1 MDLTTLALLGIAA
14 VIVLLIL
21 GVNVGIAM
29 FFVGF
34 FGYALA
40 TNMSAAYGVLRT
52 TPISQA
58 GNYALSVIPLFIIMG
73 NFAFASG
80 MSSGL
85 YNAANKW
92 LSKLPGALACATV
105 AACAAFGAICGS
117 TAATAATMGVVS
129 IPEMRKYGYSDSLA
143 TGSVSAGGGLGI
155 MIPPS
160 TIFIIYGI
168 SAEQSIGRLFSAG
181 ILPGIL
187 IALLYMAVIIIQV
200 KRRPEIAS
208 PPRSYTL
215 KERFKSLLG
224 LIDVVIL
231 FLGVF
236 YVMFSGIFTVTES
249 AAAGAFLAMIICLV
263 KGRLTW
269 KTFVKTMS
277 DSIKTTA
284 MTYLLIIGAL
294 VFGAFLAISRLPM
307 TIASLVTSLEISRYV
322 IFAAIILVY
331 AILGCLMDSLAMIML
346 TVPIFLPI
354 MTALGFNPI
363 WFGVV
368 IVSVVMLGVITP
380 PVGLN
385 CYVIAGVAKDVPL
398 ATIFKGSIPFTIALL
413 VSIAIITAVP
423 QIALFLPTLFYG

>member
-1 MDLTTLALLGIAA
+1 LDLTTLALLGIAA

>member
-1 MDLTTLALLGIAA
+1 MDLTMLALFGIAA
-14 VIVLLIL
+14 VIILLVL
-21 GVNVGIAM
+21 GVNVGLSM
-29 FFVGF
+29 FLVGF

-40 TNMSAAYGVLRT
+40 TNINAAYGVLRT

-80 MSSGL
+80 MSAGL

-92 LSKLPGALACATV
+92 LSRLPGGLACASV
-105 AACAAFGAICGS
+105 GACAAFGAICGS

-129 IPEMRKYGYSDSLA
+129 IPEMRKYGYADDLA
-143 TGSVSAGGGLGI
+143 TGSVSAGGALGI

-160 TIFIIYGI
+160 AIFIVYGI
-168 SAEQSIGRLFSAG
+168 SAEQSIGKLFAAG

-187 IALLYMAVIIIQV
+187 IALLYMATIVILV
-200 KRRPEIAS
+200 KRKPEIAS
-208 PPRSYTL
+208 APRSYTW
-215 KERFKSLLG
+215 KERFKSFTG

-231 FLGVF
+231 FVGVF
-236 YVMFSGIFTVTES
+236 FLMFSGIFTVTES

-263 KGRLTW
+263 KGKLTW
-269 KTFVKTMS
+269 KSFKKTMS

-284 MTYLLIIGAL
+284 MTYLLIIGAM

-307 TIASLVTSLEISRYV
+307 AVANLVTSLEISRYV
-322 IFAAIILVY
+322 IFAAIIVIY

-354 MTALGFNPI
+354 ITTLGFNPI

-368 IVSVVMLGVITP
+368 IVAVVMLGVITP

-385 CYVIAGVAKDVPL
+385 CYVISGITKDVPL
-398 ATIFKGSIPFTIALL
+398 SKIFKGSLPFAIALL
-413 VSIAIITAVP
+413 ISIAIITAVP
-423 QIALFLPTLFYG
+423 QIALFLPNLIYG